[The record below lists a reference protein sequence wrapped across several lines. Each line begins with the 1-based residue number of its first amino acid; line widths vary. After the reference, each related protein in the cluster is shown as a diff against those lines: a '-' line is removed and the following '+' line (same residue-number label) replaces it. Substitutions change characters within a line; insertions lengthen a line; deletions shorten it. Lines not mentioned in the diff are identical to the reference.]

1 MSEKLFHNLK
11 TFLPGFLYPC
21 LISPD
26 NSNAKYLKVTQ
37 NVFQSALQSLISYS
51 TQCSP
56 EENNDN
62 YPLLWKA
69 IAGF

>member
-1 MSEKLFHNLK
+1 MQN
-11 TFLPGFLYPC
+11 T
-21 LISPD
+21 
-26 NSNAKYLKVTQ
+26 LKVTQ

-62 YPLLWKA
+62 YPVLWKA
-69 IAGF
+69 IAGFERPTCPSAYPKNVIFL